1 MPAANQPSV
10 SRSSFQLS
18 WPSEK
23 TVMAILLTIFF
34 ALHVLASVIL
44 PGRTQS
50 DATPAQGE
58 ETMSLYD

>member
-1 MPAANQPSV
+1 MPAASEPSV
-10 SRSSFQLS
+10 SRSSPQLS

-23 TVMAILLTIFF
+23 TVMAILLGIFF

-44 PGRTQS
+44 QGRAQS

-58 ETMSLYD
+58 KTMSLYD